1 MMVKIRRVRGNFDFG
16 RDSSSRFLVTGAK
29 LCVVES
35 SKIKKKSREHDL
47 SSEENADVI
56 LVTARARQSKN
67 KIYYGGL
74 RTVAVRL
81 LVVEVNSIH
90 L

>member
-1 MMVKIRRVRGNFDFG
+1 VCRRKFKD
-16 RDSSSRFLVTGAK
+16 K
-29 LCVVES
+29 K
-35 SKIKKKSREHDL
+35 KIKGENDL